1 MALLSYLG
9 PLAFVPYFAAKQS
22 PFAQFH
28 AVRGLNLFLLEAAY
42 GVAMSVVVWLFKLVL
57 FQLGLIVDFVFRLG
71 WLFFLAMSIIGI
83 VYVCNGEKK
92 ELPLI
97 GTLRF
102 IHK

>member
-1 MALLSYLG
+1 MFSILSHLR
-9 PLAFVPYFAAKQS
+9 LT
-22 PFAQFH
+22 
-28 AVRGLNLFLLEAAY
+28 
-42 GVAMSVVVWLFKLVL
+42 VV
-57 FQLGLIVDFVFRLG
+57 IA
-71 WLFFLAMSIIGI
+71 AMSIIGI